1 MLDSIPDLMF
11 LIGTDGVYRDYHAR
25 DAREL
30 YAPPERFIGRRIV
43 DVMPPDLASMFMR
56 ELTHASRAEQTRVLE
71 YSLPMDG
78 EVRHY
83 ETRLVPCERD
93 TILCMVREITARKQ
107 TEAELEE
114 RERQLHDTNAR
125 NHDLAG
131 RLIAAQEAERR
142 RVARELHDD
151 LSQKLALLSIDAD
164 LLRTRSPARQ
174 SAQVK
179 EISDRAIE
187 IASDI
192 HRLSHQLH
200 PAKLGAIGLVAS
212 LAALCR
218 DASAQHHIAVEFTHG
233 DVPIGVSADV
243 SLCLYRITQEAL
255 HNVTKHSGA
264 KRAAVR
270 IARDADELTLQ
281 IADQGVGFMPRD
293 SERGGL
299 GLVSMRERVSF
310 IGGQIVIHSA
320 PGQGTRIGV
329 RVPLVAAAASQAA
342 GSA

>member
-25 DAREL
+25 DARLL
-30 YAPPERFIGRRIV
+30 YAAPERFLGKRIV

-56 ELTHASRAEQTRVLE
+56 ELTHVARSAETRAVD
-71 YSLPMDG
+71 YSLTMNG
-78 EVRHY
+78 EERHY
-83 ETRLVPCERD
+83 ETRLVPCDRD
-93 TILCMVREITARKQ
+93 SILCMVRDITARKQ
-107 TEAELEE
+107 TEAELRE
-114 RERQLHDTNAR
+114 RERQLQDTNAR

-131 RLIAAQEAERR
+131 RLIAAQEGERR

-164 LLRTRSPARQ
+164 LLLTRGSMRQ
-174 SAQVK
+174 SARVK

-187 IASDI
+187 IASDV

-212 LAALCR
+212 LEALCR

-255 HNVTKHSGA
+255 HNITKHSGT
-264 KRAAVR
+264 KRALVR
-270 IARDADELTLQ
+270 IARDADELTLH

-310 IGGQIVIHSA
+310 IGGQIAIHSA

-329 RVPLVAAAASQAA
+329 RVPLVIGAAAHAA